1 MGRIYFAVLNMGL
14 GHAARTLP
22 IIQKFNQKNWEILVG
37 SNGRALKFL
46 KNELPEV
53 KFISTP
59 DYKIEYS
66 KKNYLLLKLFF
77 QLPFIFKKI
86 HEEHL
91 ICKKIV
97 ADYSPDII
105 FSDNCFGVYH
115 KKVPSF
121 FLSHQISFAMPN
133 FFKFL
138 KFLPRYFNK
147 YYHKKFDR
155 IFIPD
160 FCEKDQGLLSGEL
173 SQHSKTENR
182 YLYSGILSSIKKQ
195 KTAEDIDILI
205 SLSGPEPQRTILEKL
220 IMAQTENL
228 SGNVVIVLGKS
239 EKIEPIFMSSKLK
252 IYSHLPRQDFENIFN
267 RAQLIISRPGYST
280 IMELVELGKK
290 ALLIPT
296 PGQTEQ
302 VYLAQWVR
310 DKKWFFCVDQNKLD
324 LVRDINIARSY
335 SGLYRPRSTE
345 KAVQSIWNTVN
356 TI

>member
-1 MGRIYFAVLNMGL
+1 MSRIYFAVLNMGL

-22 IIQKFNQKNWEILVG
+22 IIKKFKQKNWEILVG
-37 SNGRALKFL
+37 CNGRALKFL
-46 KNELPEV
+46 KNELPTV

-77 QLPFIFKKI
+77 QLPYIFKKI

-91 ICKKIV
+91 ICEKV
-97 ADYSPDII
+97 VTDFSPDII

-121 FLSHQISFAMPN
+121 FLSHQISFALPRFFK

-138 KFLPRYFNK
+138 PTYFNK
-147 YYHKKFDR
+147 YHHKKFNR
-155 IFIPD
+155 IIIPD
-160 FCEKDQGLLSGEL
+160 FCEDNFGLLSGEL
-173 SQHSKTENR
+173 SQNIKTENK
-182 YLYSGILSSIKKQ
+182 YMYCGILSSIKKQ
-195 KTAEDIDILI
+195 KTPEDIDLFI
-205 SLSGPEPQRTILEKL
+205 SISGPEPQRTILEKL
-220 IMAQTENL
+220 IMAQIENL

-239 EKIEPIFMSSKLK
+239 EKIEQIFESSKLK
-252 IYSHLPRQDFENIFN
+252 IYSHLSRQDLENIIN
-267 RAQLIISRPGYST
+267 RAKLIISRPGYST

-302 VYLAQWVR
+302 FYLAQRVT

-324 LVRDINIARSY
+324 LVRDINTAMSY
-335 SGLYRPRSTE
+335 PGLYCPRSTE
-345 KAVQSIWNTVN
+345 KSVQAIWNTVN